1 MWLPCRYLLRLYPLE
16 KAGRL
21 DGMTPLHLAVD
32 AGRRKMVGGMNTD
45 RFSAWT
51 AQPCSTS
58 LISYVSSLSFSWLD
72 ICLVDYEPSLQVRFL
87 LEDLAL
93 DHSPVRESDGLTPL
107 ELARSKLPTAD
118 MAGIIALLE
127 VPLH

>member
-1 MWLPCRYLLRLYPLE
+1 M
-16 KAGRL
+16 
-21 DGMTPLHLAVD
+21 
-32 AGRRKMVGGMNTD
+32 
-45 RFSAWT
+45 
-51 AQPCSTS
+51 
-58 LISYVSSLSFSWLD
+58 
-72 ICLVDYEPSLQVRFL
+72 RFL

-127 VPLH
+127 VPLHLETFKNLAQ